1 MINVFKNLYKYRE
14 LLKTNVKKEIRGKYK
29 NSFLGVLWSFLNP
42 LLQIIVYALIFQ
54 VILKNPQENYAIFLC
69 CGLIPWTFFSS
80 TTTRSAFTMI
90 ENGNIIKKVYFPRE
104 ILPISIVTSEA
115 VNFMISTIIILGF
128 VIFGGIGIS
137 KYIVFYPLVLLAQY
151 LLLIGLSLIIS
162 SISVY
167 VRDLQHLIGVVMQ
180 LLFYATPIVYSAE
193 SIPDNFKW
201 ILYLNPM
208 TYIINGYRDIFY
220 NQQMID
226 IIPTLC
232 LIIISI
238 VLCFIGY
245 IIFNKLQKGFAE
257 QL

>member
-1 MINVFKNLYKYRE
+1 MKFFKELYNYRE
-14 LLKTNVKKEIRGKYK
+14 LLKTNVKKEIRGRYK

-80 TTTRSAFTMI
+80 ATTRSAFTMI

-180 LLFYATPIVYSAE
+180 LLFYATPIVYSSE
-193 SIPDNFKW
+193 TIPNNYKW

>member
-1 MINVFKNLYKYRE
+1 MIGVFRNLYKYRE

-42 LLQIIVYALIFQ
+42 LLQIVVYAVVFQ

-69 CGLIPWTFFSS
+69 CGLIPWTFFSA
-80 TTTRSAFTMI
+80 TVTRSAFTMI

-180 LLFYATPIVYSAE
+180 LLFYATPIVYSSE
-193 SIPDNFKW
+193 TIPDNFKW

>member
-1 MINVFKNLYKYRE
+1 MIGVFRNLYKYRE

-42 LLQIIVYALIFQ
+42 LLQIVVYAVVFQ

-69 CGLIPWTFFSS
+69 CGLIPWTFFSA
-80 TTTRSAFTMI
+80 TVTRSAFTMI

-128 VIFGGIGIS
+128 VIFGGLGIS
-137 KYIVFYPLVLLAQY
+137 KYILLYPLVLLAQY
-151 LLLIGLSLIIS
+151 LLLIGISLIIS

-167 VRDLQHLIGVVMQ
+167 VRDLQHLIGVAMQ
-180 LLFYATPIVYSAE
+180 LLFYATPIVYASE
-193 SIPDNFKW
+193 TIPDNFKW

-220 NQQMID
+220 NQRMID
-226 IIPTLC
+226 IVSTL
-232 LIIISI
+232 LLVIISI
-238 VLCFIGY
+238 VLCIIGY